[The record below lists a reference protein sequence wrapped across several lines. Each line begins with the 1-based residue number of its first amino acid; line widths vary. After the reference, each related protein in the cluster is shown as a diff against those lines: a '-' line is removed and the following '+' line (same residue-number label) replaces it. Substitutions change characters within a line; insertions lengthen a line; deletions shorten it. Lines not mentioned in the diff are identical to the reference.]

1 MESASGNA
9 ATLQDLP
16 PIKEWLKCR
25 ETHDYGYDDIFS
37 RQLEALANSNDT
49 LIVYTTSGKSKNII
63 NLVNKAKPMVSS
75 IIALTGCYT
84 QELEEQCDEILSVNS
99 SQTTKIQE
107 AHAIIGHVLCEC
119 VEEALFTK

>member
-1 MESASGNA
+1 MTCIAN
-9 ATLQDLP
+9 
-16 PIKEWLKCR
+16 
-25 ETHDYGYDDIFS
+25 DYGYDDIFS